1 MNQQPSNYSW
11 ENADPEFREKRYY
24 NPYTNQPILNQADYD
39 AYTAQYRAGQ
49 ANSAA
54 VSPLKKSRGKNFWKN
69 WFLAAACCTALLC
82 LSAVLTFSTGQA
94 VLKKTAD
101 SQANE
106 AWSTGYN
113 TGYDDGYDNGYG
125 DGTRSGKKEGYEAGR
140 SEGYESGRSDGM
152 DEGYL
157 YAAETY
163 QENFET
169 LMKKLETPYPD
180 RGAIFYA
187 STEDRYAPF
196 KILNPGNE
204 AYFFKAYSDDGEVQ
218 KDILTF
224 FIEPNSEA
232 TVYMP
237 LGNYKIKYAVGS
249 GPWYGEKMLFG
260 PETQTYAIT
269 DFFPFTSDSGYYY
282 GHSLTMQVEG
292 SGNLVTDFLPLKDF

>member
-1 MNQQPSNYSW
+1 MVWMKGISMLP
-11 ENADPEFREKRYY
+11 
-24 NPYTNQPILNQADYD
+24 
-39 AYTAQYRAGQ
+39 
-49 ANSAA
+49 
-54 VSPLKKSRGKNFWKN
+54 
-69 WFLAAACCTALLC
+69 
-82 LSAVLTFSTGQA
+82 
-94 VLKKTAD
+94 
-101 SQANE
+101 
-106 AWSTGYN
+106 
-113 TGYDDGYDNGYG
+113 
-125 DGTRSGKKEGYEAGR
+125 
-140 SEGYESGRSDGM
+140 
-152 DEGYL
+152 
-157 YAAETY
+157 ETY
-163 QENFET
+163 QENFEA
-169 LMKKLETPYPD
+169 LMKKAGNPYPD
-180 RGAIFYA
+180 SGAIFYA

-196 KILNPGNE
+196 KILNPETKPISLRPIRTTGR
-204 AYFFKAYSDDGEVQ
+204 FR